1 MAEDIGNIY
10 KTKIP
15 SYAEAADIQAALK
28 LFHYGTTTVPT
39 TEGEILADSLAGH
52 LKSLDTRLDSIELDP
67 AKSDFLTQTE
77 MINKFPTV
85 PSRIDGYIGMD
96 PDSNGGTVETLYST
110 AIYSNE
116 APTTNLVDGIL
127 WIDKDSDSKDVYI
140 YDSTVPGTDKWVLFN
155 NPKIIIDAKGDLLVG
170 TSADNLDN
178 LSVGAN
184 KTVLTADDSTAT
196 GLKWSAPDP
205 LTTKGDIFTYSTTQT
220 RLPVGTDKQVL
231 SANASEVTG
240 LKWVDADPLTTKG
253 DLFTYSTTET
263 RLPVGTNNQI
273 LTVDDTTATGLKWA
287 TPAASSSGLTL
298 ITSQSFTNSTSV
310 QINNCFSSTYRNYR
324 VMLSITGISA
334 QSTNVYFRYSS
345 GGTPNSSAIYSFT
358 ALDGG
363 PTSSPTASAGRNL
376 TATQFECGYYDPGY
390 SPNNLMPYY
399 ATMDIFAPY
408 IGEYQKGMLGFSCST
423 YATAP
428 INTYVKFWSGWCLSN
443 ASFDGFQIRPQGA
456 DGITGI
462 IRVYGYQD

>member
-1 MAEDIGNIY
+1 LAVEDIGNLWN
-10 KTKIP
+10 TKQP
-15 SYAEAADIQAALK
+15 GYDDTADIQAALK
-28 LFHYGTTTVPT
+28 AFLYGSYTYNPT
-39 TEGEILADSLAGH
+39 NTDPTQLPNPSLARH
-52 LKSLDTRLDSIELDP
+52 LQGLSDRLTDQEELGIG
-67 AKSDFLTQTE
+67 SDYLTLAQIGALTG
-77 MINKFPTV
+77 V
-85 PSRIDGYIGMD
+85 ADGYIAMAS
-96 PDSNGGTVETLYST
+96 DSNGGAVESLYASAFYT
-110 AIYSNE
+110 NE
-116 APTTNLVDGIL
+116 APTTDIVDGVL
-127 WIDKDSDSKDVYI
+127 WVDKDSDALDTYVYNE
-140 YDSTVPGTDKWVLFN
+140 TDDEWVRINDLKN
-155 NPKIIIDAKGDLLVG
+155 IIAAKGDLLVG
-170 TSADNLDN
+170 TSAEGLDN
-178 LSVGAN
+178 LTVGAN
-184 KTVLTADDSTAT
+184 GTVLTADDTQALGVKWQAPSVYSQPTLGTTAIASGATVTNVNDLTINSTTIPTSKTLVATDSTAYVVPPMS
-196 GLKWSAPDP
+196 GNAGKY
-205 LTTKGDIFTYSTTQT
+205 LTNDGST
-220 RLPVGTDKQVL
+220 P
-231 SANASEVTG
+231 S
-240 LKWVDADPLTTKG
+240 
-253 DLFTYSTTET
+253 
-263 RLPVGTNNQI
+263 
-273 LTVDDTTATGLKWA
+273 WA
-287 TPAASSSGLTL
+287 TVSSSSGLTL

-408 IGEYQKGMLGFSCST
+408 IGQYQKGMLGFSCST

>member
-39 TEGEILADSLAGH
+39 TEGEILSDSLAGH

-127 WIDKDSDSKDVYI
+127 WIDKDSDSKDIYV
-140 YDSTVPGTDKWVLFN
+140 YDSTVPGSNKWVLFN
-155 NPKIIIDAKGDLLVG
+155 NIKNIIDAKGDLFVG

-184 KTVLTADDSTAT
+184 GTVLTADDTQALGVKWQAPSVYSQPTLGTTAIASGATVTNVNNLTINSTTIPTSKTLVATDSTAYVIPSMS
-196 GLKWSAPDP
+196 GNSGKY
-205 LTTKGDIFTYSTTQT
+205 LTNDGST
-220 RLPVGTDKQVL
+220 P
-231 SANASEVTG
+231 S
-240 LKWVDADPLTTKG
+240 
-253 DLFTYSTTET
+253 
-263 RLPVGTNNQI
+263 
-273 LTVDDTTATGLKWA
+273 WA
-287 TPAASSSGLTL
+287 TSSSGGQTL
-298 ITSQSFTNSTSV
+298 ITTSSFPTSGTATHTISSIPTTYKHLLVIIKGVKAGTGSDGVANFTMQFNGDTGTNYAGYSTGSTSGGSIGATNLN
-310 QINNCFSSTYRNYR
+310 INARLFNSADAHRQNYAIIDIPR
-324 VMLSITGISA
+324 YTDTDARYITSVSYGIDQNTVPWGYWNS
-334 QSTNVYFRYSS
+334 QVYK
-345 GGTPNSSAIYSFT
+345 GSSAITSITFT
-358 ALDGG
+358 AGANFAGG
-363 PTSSPTASAGRNL
+363 TA
-376 TATQFECGYYDPGY
+376 Y
-390 SPNNLMPYY
+390 
-399 ATMDIFAPY
+399 
-408 IGEYQKGMLGFSCST
+408 
-423 YATAP
+423 
-428 INTYVKFWSGWCLSN
+428 
-443 ASFDGFQIRPQGA
+443 
-456 DGITGI
+456 
-462 IRVYGYQD
+462 VYGVS

>member
-116 APTTNLVDGIL
+116 APTTDLVDGIL
-127 WIDKDSDSKDVYI
+127 WIDKDSDSKDIYV
-140 YDSTVPGTDKWVLFN
+140 YDSTVPGSNKWVLFN
-155 NPKIIIDAKGDLLVG
+155 NIKNIIDAKGDLFVG

-184 KTVLTADDSTAT
+184 GTVLTADDTQALGVKWQAPSVYSQPTLGTTAIASGATVTNVNNLTINSTTIPTSKTLVATDSTAYVIPSMS
-196 GLKWSAPDP
+196 GNSGKY
-205 LTTKGDIFTYSTTQT
+205 LTNDGST
-220 RLPVGTDKQVL
+220 P
-231 SANASEVTG
+231 S
-240 LKWVDADPLTTKG
+240 
-253 DLFTYSTTET
+253 
-263 RLPVGTNNQI
+263 
-273 LTVDDTTATGLKWA
+273 WA
-287 TPAASSSGLTL
+287 TSSSGGQTL
-298 ITSQSFTNSTSV
+298 ITTSSFPTSGTATHTISSIPTTYKHLLVIIKGVKAGTGSDGVANFTMQFNGDTGTNYAGYSTGS
-310 QINNCFSSTYRNYR
+310 
-324 VMLSITGISA
+324 
-334 QSTNVYFRYSS
+334 SS
-345 GGTPNSSAIYSFT
+345 GGSIGATNLNINARLFNSADAHRQNYAIIDIPRYTDTDARYITSVSYGIDQNTVPWGYWNSQVYKGSSAITSITFT
-358 ALDGG
+358 AGANFAGG
-363 PTSSPTASAGRNL
+363 TA
-376 TATQFECGYYDPGY
+376 Y
-390 SPNNLMPYY
+390 
-399 ATMDIFAPY
+399 
-408 IGEYQKGMLGFSCST
+408 
-423 YATAP
+423 
-428 INTYVKFWSGWCLSN
+428 
-443 ASFDGFQIRPQGA
+443 
-456 DGITGI
+456 
-462 IRVYGYQD
+462 VYGVS

>member
-1 MAEDIGNIY
+1 VAVEDIGNLWN
-10 KTKIP
+10 TKQP
-15 SYAEAADIQAALK
+15 GYDDTADIQAALK
-28 LFHYGTTTVPT
+28 AFLYGSYTYDPT
-39 TEGEILADSLAGH
+39 NTDPTQLPNPSLAKH
-52 LKSLDTRLDSIELDP
+52 LQGLSDRLTDQEELGIG
-67 AKSDFLTQTE
+67 SDYLTLAQIAALSSPE
-77 MINKFPTV
+77 
-85 PSRIDGYIGMD
+85 DGYIAMAS
-96 PDSNGGTVETLYST
+96 DSNGGAVESLYASAFYT
-110 AIYSNE
+110 NE
-116 APTTNLVDGIL
+116 APTTDIVDGVL
-127 WIDKDSDSKDVYI
+127 WVDKDSDALDTYVYNE
-140 YDSTVPGTDKWVLFN
+140 TDDEWVRINDLKN
-155 NPKIIIDAKGDLLVG
+155 IIAAKGDLLVG
-170 TSADNLDN
+170 TAAEGLDN
-178 LSVGAN
+178 LTVGAN
-184 KTVLTADDSTAT
+184 GTVLDSTAYVVPPMS
-196 GLKWSAPDP
+196 GNAGKY
-205 LTTKGDIFTYSTTQT
+205 LTNDGST
-220 RLPVGTDKQVL
+220 P
-231 SANASEVTG
+231 S
-240 LKWVDADPLTTKG
+240 
-253 DLFTYSTTET
+253 
-263 RLPVGTNNQI
+263 
-273 LTVDDTTATGLKWA
+273 WA
-287 TPAASSSGLTL
+287 TVSSSSGLTL

-390 SPNNLMPYY
+390 SPNNQMPYY

-408 IGEYQKGMLGFSCST
+408 IGQYEKGMLGFSCST

>member
-1 MAEDIGNIY
+1 LAVEDIGNLWN
-10 KTKIP
+10 TKQP
-15 SYAEAADIQAALK
+15 GYDDTADIQAALK
-28 LFHYGTTTVPT
+28 AFLYGSYTYNPT
-39 TEGEILADSLAGH
+39 NTDPTQLPNPSLARH
-52 LKSLDTRLDSIELDP
+52 LQGLSDRLTDQEELGIG
-67 AKSDFLTQTE
+67 SDYLTLAQIGALTG
-77 MINKFPTV
+77 V
-85 PSRIDGYIGMD
+85 ADGYIAMAS
-96 PDSNGGTVETLYST
+96 DSNGGAVESLYASAFYT
-110 AIYSNE
+110 NE
-116 APTTNLVDGIL
+116 APTTDIVDGVL
-127 WIDKDSDSKDVYI
+127 WVDKDSTALDTYV
-140 YDSTVPGTDKWVLFN
+140 YDSTLLPGDPWVRINDLKN
-155 NPKIIIDAKGDLLVG
+155 IVAAKGDLLVG
-170 TSADNLDN
+170 TASEGLDN
-178 LSVGAN
+178 LTVGAN
-184 KTVLTADDSTAT
+184 GTVLTADDTQALGVKWQAPSVYSQPTLGTTAIASGATVTNVNDLTINSTTIPTSKTLVATDSTAYVVPPMS
-196 GLKWSAPDP
+196 GNAGKY
-205 LTTKGDIFTYSTTQT
+205 LTNDGST
-220 RLPVGTDKQVL
+220 P
-231 SANASEVTG
+231 S
-240 LKWVDADPLTTKG
+240 
-253 DLFTYSTTET
+253 
-263 RLPVGTNNQI
+263 
-273 LTVDDTTATGLKWA
+273 WA
-287 TPAASSSGLTL
+287 TVSSSSGLTL

-390 SPNNLMPYY
+390 SPNNQMPYY

-408 IGEYQKGMLGFSCST
+408 IGQYEKGMLGFSCST

>member
-116 APTTNLVDGIL
+116 APTTDLVDGIL
-127 WIDKDSDSKDVYI
+127 WIDKDSDSKDIYV
-140 YDSTVPGTDKWVLFN
+140 YDSTVPGSNKWVLFN
-155 NPKIIIDAKGDLLVG
+155 NIKNIIDAKGDLFVG

-184 KTVLTADDSTAT
+184 GTVLTADDTQALGVKWQAPSVYSQPTLGTTAIASGATVTNVNNLTINSTTIPTSKTLVATDSTAYVIPSMS
-196 GLKWSAPDP
+196 GNAGKY
-205 LTTKGDIFTYSTTQT
+205 LTNDGST
-220 RLPVGTDKQVL
+220 P
-231 SANASEVTG
+231 S
-240 LKWVDADPLTTKG
+240 
-253 DLFTYSTTET
+253 
-263 RLPVGTNNQI
+263 
-273 LTVDDTTATGLKWA
+273 WA
-287 TPAASSSGLTL
+287 TSSSGGQTL
-298 ITSQSFTNSTSV
+298 ITTSSFPTSGTATHTISSIPTTYKHLLVIIKGVKAGTGSDGVANFTMQFNGDTGTNYAGYSTGS
-310 QINNCFSSTYRNYR
+310 
-324 VMLSITGISA
+324 
-334 QSTNVYFRYSS
+334 SS
-345 GGTPNSSAIYSFT
+345 GGSIGATNLNINARLFNSADAHRQNYAIIDIPRYTDTDARYITSVSYGIDQNTVPWGYWNSQVYKGSSAITSITFT
-358 ALDGG
+358 AGANFAGG
-363 PTSSPTASAGRNL
+363 TA
-376 TATQFECGYYDPGY
+376 Y
-390 SPNNLMPYY
+390 
-399 ATMDIFAPY
+399 
-408 IGEYQKGMLGFSCST
+408 
-423 YATAP
+423 
-428 INTYVKFWSGWCLSN
+428 
-443 ASFDGFQIRPQGA
+443 
-456 DGITGI
+456 
-462 IRVYGYQD
+462 VYGVS